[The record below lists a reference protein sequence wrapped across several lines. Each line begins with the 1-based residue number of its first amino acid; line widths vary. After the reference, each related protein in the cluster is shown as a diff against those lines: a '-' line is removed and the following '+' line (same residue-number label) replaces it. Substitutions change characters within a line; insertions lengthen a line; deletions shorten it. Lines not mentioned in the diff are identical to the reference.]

1 MTAIPR
7 ATYRLQFNSR
17 FTFDDAAAIVPY
29 LRDLGIS
36 HVYASPFL
44 KARGGSTHG
53 YDIVDHNAFNPELG
67 GEAGFLR
74 MSDALRAAG
83 LGMILD
89 FVPNHMGVG
98 LADNAWWLDV
108 LEWGPK
114 SPHARAFDIAW
125 DALPHRRQPGVL
137 LPILGKPYGEAL
149 RDGELTLKYDAATG
163 SFAVWYFDHKLPVSP
178 PGYSEIL
185 RQIVTTAGAAE
196 ADAGRA
202 LRALADSQHGPHAP
216 DRREAPSF
224 KERLAAIPGGEAII
238 ARGLTAYSADTPH
251 GLAAL
256 HRLLERQHYRLAFWR
271 VAFSAINYR
280 RFFDVNDL
288 AGLRMEDPATFRAS
302 HALVARLIAE
312 DCRDSA
318 STTSTACATRCNIRD
333 GCTSSHGSSA
343 SPTSTSLSRRSSK
356 ATKPCRAFPASP
368 ERRATSG
375 SMPSCA

>member
-7 ATYRLQFNSR
+7 ATYRLQLNSR

-44 KARGGSTHG
+44 KARSGSSHG

-83 LGMILD
+83 LGLILD

-114 SPHARAFDIAW
+114 SPHARSFDIAW

-137 LPILGKPYGEAL
+137 LPILGKPYGDVL

-163 SFAVWYFDHKLPVSP
+163 SFAIWYFDHKLPVSP

-185 RQIVTTAGAAE
+185 RHIVTAAD
-196 ADAGRA
+196 ADTTNAGRA
-202 LRALADSQHGPHAP
+202 LLALADTQHGPHTP
-216 DRREAPSF
+216 DRRDAPSF
-224 KERLAAIPGGEAII
+224 KERLSAIPGGEALI
-238 ARGLTAYSADTPH
+238 ARGLS
-251 GLAAL
+251 
-256 HRLLERQHYRLAFWR
+256 
-271 VAFSAINYR
+271 
-280 RFFDVNDL
+280 
-288 AGLRMEDPATFRAS
+288 
-302 HALVARLIAE
+302 
-312 DCRDSA
+312 
-318 STTSTACATRCNIRD
+318 
-333 GCTSSHGSSA
+333 
-343 SPTSTSLSRRSSK
+343 
-356 ATKPCRAFPASP
+356 
-368 ERRATSG
+368 
-375 SMPSCA
+375 